1 MSLVRKVV
9 AHKLGQFA
17 LVLIGAYLL
26 FRLGVPWFSGLLTGQ
41 SAPVPAHLL
50 WTIYM
55 PIVLLVM
62 LLFVSAN
69 EESWREFQRPLRELI
84 VEQDRA
90 AVIWTRRVFSV
101 GLPLLAGLFA
111 YLQVRPEV
119 SAPPELRSVHPA
131 PPSRLTLDGESID
144 LRTAVSP
151 FRDSAGDPDP
161 AALAEGKAIYGQY
174 CVLCHGDN
182 LAGNGLFAGRL
193 RPRPADFTDPG
204 TIAQLQESY
213 LFWRI
218 ATGGPGLPP
227 EGKGWNSAMPAW
239 EGTLHA
245 DQIWKV
251 ILYLYEAT
259 GQQPRALSE

>member
-1 MSLVRKVV
+1 MSVVRKVV
-9 AHKLGQFA
+9 GHKLGQFA
-17 LVLIGAYLL
+17 LVLFGAYLF
-26 FRLGVPWFSGLLTGQ
+26 FRLGVPWLSGLLTGQ

-62 LLFVSAN
+62 LLFVSAS

-84 VEQDRA
+84 LEQDRA
-90 AVIWTRRVFSV
+90 AVIWTRRVISF
-101 GLPLLAGLFA
+101 GFPLLAGLFA
-111 YLQVRPEV
+111 YLQVRPQV

-131 PPSRLTLDGESID
+131 PPSRLTLDGDSID
-144 LRTAVSP
+144 LRTAVNP
-151 FRDSAGDPDP
+151 YRDPAGTPDP

-174 CVLCHGDN
+174 CVFCHGDN

-227 EGKGWNSAMPAW
+227 EAKGWNSAMPAW
-239 EGTLHA
+239 EGTLRA
-245 DQIWKV
+245 DQVWKV

>member
-1 MSLVRKVV
+1 MSVVRKVV
-9 AHKLGQFA
+9 GAKLGQFG
-17 LVLIGAYLL
+17 LVLIGAYLF
-26 FRLGVPWFSGLLTGQ
+26 FRLGVPWLSSLLTGQ

-62 LLFVSAN
+62 LLFVSAS

-84 VEQDRA
+84 MEQDRP
-90 AVIWTRRVFSV
+90 AVIWTRRAISF
-101 GLPLLAGLFA
+101 GFPLLAGLFA

-144 LRTAVSP
+144 LRTAVNP
-151 FRDSAGDPDP
+151 FRDPAGTPDP

-174 CVLCHGDN
+174 CVFCHGDN

-193 RPRPADFTDPG
+193 PGRHRQGSIPRS
-204 TIAQLQESY
+204 IS
-213 LFWRI
+213 
-218 ATGGPGLPP
+218 
-227 EGKGWNSAMPAW
+227 S
-239 EGTLHA
+239 
-245 DQIWKV
+245 
-251 ILYLYEAT
+251 
-259 GQQPRALSE
+259 